1 MHLNKLFFIMLI
13 STLLSKSIQ
22 AQTCNACF
30 VATPDTNNVGLIN
43 LDASCSTPAFPS
55 NLTYEW
61 YADGAPFLVWPFP
74 YYQIPFYA
82 PGPHIIDLIVSDA
95 TTGCSDTSTQTVIIP
110 NICTAQF
117 QQYQFSNLSYFYS
130 NVYSTSAVLNWDF
143 GDGNTG
149 VGSAP
154 VHTYAAPGTYNVCLN
169 VTDTAFGGCSA
180 SFCDSIVINST
191 AYCYAAMQVS
201 YAGPGPDD
209 YTADAQWSS
218 YVAGNV
224 QFIYSL
230 NGTVIQQSSNPVCN
244 FTLNQPLLNTLTLD
258 IADTNGVVCSS
269 TNSQLFA
276 TSNGTGCYACFYVT
290 PLNLNGDSVLVDAS
304 CANVPAGSQLQWEL
318 DGIILAQTQTS
329 FTQQIGSVGTHYF
342 ALRIIDSNS
351 NVCDSMFQTI
361 YVYAPPCQSCLTV
374 TPVAGTTSDYTFD
387 ASCTGTGNYVY
398 SWSVDNNFVSSGF
411 SPVLNYSFTQSGTYN
426 ICISV
431 SDIVTGN
438 YCNTACTTVV
448 VNTPTQ
454 TQFDLCGTIY
464 KADINTF
471 NYVPATL
478 NEAMVYLVTLAPGGQ
493 LDAIDSTMTNASG
506 QYCFNNKPIFDYRIK
521 AALKPSSPDFAN
533 NLPTYFQYATMW
545 YNANVIT
552 LANNNVYNKDVYM
565 TYGVNTGGP
574 GIITGNVLQGANK
587 PSRSGALDGL
597 SVILV
602 DANTNDPIA
611 YAKTQIGG
619 SYTFQNVPVGD
630 YKIYGE
636 LLNKNSL
643 PASLT
648 VTSSNTNFSNV
659 NFEVNA
665 NVINPTTASPL
676 SIVKSTKSQTQLMA
690 YPNPANNT
698 FELLALGANM
708 DIQVFDMTGKRMT
721 ELKVNQDQS
730 LKVSCE
736 QWPAGLYWIKY
747 TSGQES
753 GTLKLSVK

>member
-1 MHLNKLFFIMLI
+1 MLI

-154 VHTYAAPGTYNVCLN
+154 GHTYAAPGTYNVCLN

-342 ALRIIDSNS
+342 ALRIIESNS
-351 NVCDSMFQTI
+351 TVCDSMFQTI

-478 NEAMVYLVTLAPGGQ
+478 NEAMVYLFTLAPGGQ

>member
-61 YADGAPFLVWPFP
+61 YADGAPFLIWPFP

-258 IADTNGVVCSS
+258 IADTNGVFCSS

-342 ALRIIDSNS
+342 ALRIIDSNL